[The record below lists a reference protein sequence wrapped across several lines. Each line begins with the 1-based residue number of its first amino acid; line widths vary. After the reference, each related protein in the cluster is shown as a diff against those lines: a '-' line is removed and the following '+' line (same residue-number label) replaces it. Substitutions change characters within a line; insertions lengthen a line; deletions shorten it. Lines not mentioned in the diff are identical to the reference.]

1 MEQSSIDLWKPVK
14 VVKLK
19 IYRYNP
25 KKDFSPKWK
34 EYEIEVSR
42 GTTILD
48 ALIRIKEEVDPS
60 LSFRYSCGQA
70 LCGSC
75 AMMVNG
81 RQMLVCRTRVLEAAH
96 NRDFVELRPLD
107 NFPVIRD
114 LAGDFTSFFE
124 KHRAIKPWIIR
135 RDFEEL
141 DNPTG
146 EYKQTIEEYARYYQ
160 FTDCLKCGACYSAC
174 PTVATDHEYLGPQ
187 ALAQAYRY
195 MVDSRDDGLDE
206 RIAILD
212 SDHGCWRCHFAASC
226 SDVCPKYVDP
236 AQGIQ
241 LLKKLIVRRKFGLKP
256 HRPSDALPSK
266 IGEVKRR

>member
-14 VVKLK
+14 VVKLRVYK
-19 IYRYNP
+19 YNP
-25 KKDFSPKWK
+25 KKDFFPEWK

-48 ALIRIKEEVDPS
+48 ALLRIKEEIDPS

-81 RQMLVCRTRVLEAAH
+81 RQMLVCRTRVLEVAH
-96 NRDFVELRPLD
+96 NRDFIELRPLD
-107 NFPVIRD
+107 NFSVIRD
-114 LAGDFTSFFE
+114 LVGDFTPFFE
-124 KHRAIKPWIIR
+124 KHRAVKPWIIR
-135 RDFEEL
+135 KDVEEL
-141 DNPTG
+141 ENPTG
-146 EYKQTIEEYARYYQ
+146 EYRQTIEEYARYYQ

-206 RIAILD
+206 RIAIVD
-212 SDHGCWRCHFAASC
+212 SDHGCWRCHFATSC

-236 AQGIQ
+236 GQGIQ
-241 LLKKLIVRRKFGLKP
+241 LLKRLIVRRKFGFRPHKP
-256 HRPSDALPSK
+256 AEVLPSK
-266 IGEVKRR
+266 IGEVKRG